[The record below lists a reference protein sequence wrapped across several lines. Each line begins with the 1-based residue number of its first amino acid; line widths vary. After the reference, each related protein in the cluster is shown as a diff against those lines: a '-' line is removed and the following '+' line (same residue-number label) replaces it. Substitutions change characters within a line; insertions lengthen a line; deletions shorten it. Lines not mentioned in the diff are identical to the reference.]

1 MTIKRKKTILLTTV
15 FVCFALAIITWQFT
29 KPTAAGPPRLERFLP
44 AAALG
49 FIQAYDLRS
58 QTLHITESEAWRALL
73 EENPTAGPLLLMSA
87 NHAGVLDASYAVA
100 LCGLEMQNE
109 KPAPVGALLAHFNSR
124 FSLGIF
130 ERRLLDKRRNSV
142 KGEKVYQGVK
152 ISIWEEK
159 DHPPLYYAEKDKLAV
174 LANSFATIT
183 GILDVASDK
192 APSLAGNPRLLEARG
207 RTANND
213 ELFGFFDGSQLRQSL
228 KGISDEQ
235 KQIML
240 KEFLRETGLDWV
252 EYGAMTSSFVEGRVL
267 ESFELHIPQ
276 QGAGI
281 LREVLNTPPTSGDL
295 LSLVPEGASQVL
307 DASTANTSDAL
318 NQFLALIDRLHSSQ
332 NKPGAEDFLKH
343 LTEKTGIDFQEDFLK
358 SLGAEIC
365 LAQFSADHSEGLLLL
380 NLLDENRME
389 QALEKVAEK
398 IHQPITFSTYQDFPI
413 RQITLRGEHRLSYTF
428 INGNLVVSPSRESV
442 ERSVATHH
450 DGKSL
455 SMSPSY
461 LEARQEMQHPASFI
475 YYSSNKD
482 YLKQLEV
489 VFKDSDKD
497 YKPGGKDSNLRPSLA
512 FGYTQPNGYLIKS
525 LSPLGIFPRTLMLVT
540 SRIST
545 EIEKDGPP
553 HT

>member
-44 AAALG
+44 ATTLG

-73 EENPTAGPLLLMSA
+73 EENPTAGPLLLMGA

-109 KPAPVGALLAHFNSR
+109 KPFPAGALLAHFDSH
-124 FSLGIF
+124 FSLRVF
-130 ERRLLDKRRNSV
+130 ERRLLEKRRTSV
-142 KGEKVYQGVK
+142 KGEKLYEGVK

-159 DHPPLYYAEKDKLAV
+159 DHPPLYYAKKDRLAV
-174 LANSFATIT
+174 LANSLASVT
-183 GILDVASDK
+183 GILDVASNK
-192 APSLAGNPRLLEARG
+192 APSLATNPRLLEARG
-207 RTANND
+207 RATNND
-213 ELFGFFDGSQLRQSL
+213 ELFGFFDGSQLRQTL
-228 KGISDEQ
+228 KGVSDEQ
-235 KQIML
+235 KQKML
-240 KEFLRETGLDWV
+240 KEFLQETGLDWV
-252 EYGAMTSSFVEGRVL
+252 DYGAMSSSFVEGRVL

-281 LREVLNTPPTSGDL
+281 LREVLNTPPTSGAL

-307 DASTANTSDAL
+307 DASIANTADAFDH
-318 NQFLALIDRLHSSQ
+318 FLALIDRWVSSQ

-343 LTEKTGIDFQEDFLK
+343 FTEKTGIDFQEDFLK

-365 LAQFSADHSEGLLLL
+365 LAQFSADPSEGLLLL

-389 QALEKVAEK
+389 QTLKKMADK
-398 IHQPITFSTYQDFPI
+398 IRQPLTTATYQGFPV
-413 RQITLRGEHRLSYTF
+413 RQIALPGKKALSYTF
-428 INGNLVVSPSRESV
+428 INGNLIVSSTRESV
-442 ERSVATHH
+442 EKSIATHR

-455 SMSPSY
+455 SVSSSY

-482 YLKQLEV
+482 YLRQLEV
-489 VFKDSDKD
+489 VLKASDKD
-497 YKPGGKDSNLRPSLA
+497 FQPGEKDSNLRPSFA

-525 LSPLGIFPRTLMLVT
+525 LSPLGIFPRTLMMVT
-540 SRIST
+540 SRIT
-545 EIEKDGPP
+545 AEIEKEGPP

>member
-1 MTIKRKKTILLTTV
+1 MTIKKKKTILLITV

-44 AAALG
+44 ATTLG

-73 EENPTAGPLLLMSA
+73 DENPTAGPLLLMSA
-87 NHAGVLDASYAVA
+87 NHAGLLDASYAVA
-100 LCGLEMQNE
+100 LCGLEIQNE
-109 KPAPVGALLAHFNSR
+109 KPAPAGALLAHFNSHY
-124 FSLGIF
+124 SLGMF
-130 ERRLLDKRRNSV
+130 ERRLLEKRKSSAN
-142 KGEKVYQGVK
+142 GEKLYEGVK

-159 DHPPLYYAEKDKLAV
+159 DHPPLYYAKKDTLAV

-192 APSLAGNPRLLEARG
+192 APSLAGNSRLIEARG
-207 RTANND
+207 KATNND
-213 ELFGFFDGSQLRQSL
+213 ELFGFFDSTQLRQSL
-228 KGISDEQ
+228 KSISDEQ
-235 KQIML
+235 KQKRL
-240 KEFLRETGLDWV
+240 KELLQETGLDWV
-252 EYGAMTSSFVEGRVL
+252 EYGAMNSSFVEGRVL

-281 LREVLNTPPTSGDL
+281 LREVLNTPPTSGAL
-295 LSLVPEGASQVL
+295 LSFVPEGASQVL
-307 DASTANTSDAL
+307 DASIANASDAL

-343 LTEKTGIDFQEDFLK
+343 ITEKTGLDFQEDFLK

-365 LAQFSADHSEGLLLL
+365 LAQFSADPSEGLLLL

-389 QALEKVAEK
+389 QTLKKVADK
-398 IHQPITFSTYQDFPI
+398 IRQPITTATYQGFPV
-413 RQITLRGEHRLSYTF
+413 RQIALPGKMALSYTF
-428 INGNLVVSPSRESV
+428 INGNLIVSSTRGSV
-442 ERSVATHH
+442 EKSIAAYRE
-450 DGKSL
+450 GKSL
-455 SMSPSY
+455 SASPSY
-461 LEARQEMQHPASFI
+461 LEARQEMLHPSSFI

-489 VFKDSDKD
+489 VLKDSDKD
-497 YKPGGKDSNLRPSLA
+497 FKPGGKDSNLRPSFA
-512 FGYTQPNGYLIKS
+512 FGYTEPNGYLIKS
-525 LSPLGIFPRTLMLVT
+525 LSPLGIFPRTLMMVT
-540 SRIST
+540 SRISA
-545 EIEKDGPP
+545 EIEKDGSP